1 MTAQGTSQSEGAGAG
16 DGGGL
21 ASAVKTGWVVFLAL
35 ALLTAA
41 EYIVAVSL
49 DANLPFVIAIAMAK
63 AGLITYYFMH
73 IVRAWSSGQEEA

>member
-1 MTAQGTSQSEGAGAG
+1 MTAQGTPQGEGA
-16 DGGGL
+16 GGGL

-35 ALLTAA
+35 ALLTVV
-41 EYIVAVSL
+41 EYIVAVAL
-49 DANLPFVIAIAMAK
+49 EANLPIVIAIAMAK